1 MVGYASLTHPTKLAI
16 KDRGIREMTD
26 AAHPTDDEIDA
37 AARVLFEEGSFHH
50 WWPTFKK
57 SYDEFVATDQ
67 IGKEEFDGIVE
78 RVLFAAAKA
87 RLSRTP

>member
-1 MVGYASLTHPTKLAI
+1 MNEAARP
-16 KDRGIREMTD
+16 TD
-26 AAHPTDDEIDA
+26 AEIDA
-37 AARVLFEEGSFHH
+37 AARVLFAEGSFHH

-78 RVLFAAAKA
+78 RILFAAAKA
-87 RLSRTP
+87 RPGRPP